1 MKSKTSCA
9 DCNTPITEKNFYLYA
24 DGRYST
30 YCKPCNTK
38 RSVNWKRN
46 NRDKSKKHGLK
57 HINGN
62 ERNFVNATIGRIF
75 KPSVMFPKKER
86 SYQRKG
92 WIPEATK
99 EEIYAEL
106 LIHIQLMKEKFPESD
121 GRICRYCEKPWTYI
135 RSGNEPGSIN
145 IKKTNFSMDRFNSN
159 ITYKIGN
166 IIFCCNGCNSLKNG
180 STKEMWIKFLEI
192 DKEINQ
198 TKEKA

>member
-9 DCNTPITEKNFYLYA
+9 DCNTPITEKNFYLYS

-30 YCKPCNTK
+30 YCKPCNSK
-38 RSVNWKRN
+38 RSANWKRN

-62 ERNFVNATIGRIF
+62 EKNFVNATIGRIF
-75 KPSVMFPKKER
+75 KPSVMYPKKER

-99 EEIYAEL
+99 AEIYSEL
-106 LIHIQLMKEKFPESD
+106 LLHIQLMKEKFPETD

-135 RSGNEPGSIN
+135 RSGNEPGNIN

-166 IIFCCNGCNSLKNG
+166 IIFCCNGCNALKNG

-192 DKEINQ
+192 DKEIN
-198 TKEKA
+198 KEKA